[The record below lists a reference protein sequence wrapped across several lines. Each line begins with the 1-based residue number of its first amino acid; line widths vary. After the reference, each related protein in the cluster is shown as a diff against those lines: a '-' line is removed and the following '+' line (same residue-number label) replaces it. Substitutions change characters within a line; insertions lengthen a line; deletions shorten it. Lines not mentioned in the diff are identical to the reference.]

1 VGTSGE
7 LGKDSI
13 VTGELSP
20 EDAERYFERL
30 ERELS
35 ADRRDLAARIHIHRA
50 GHRLQYAFALT
61 RGAGRY
67 EEVTTGSCEDV
78 SELQS
83 TLHRYAEEV
92 WTSLFPEEG

>member
-7 LGKDSI
+7 SREEDI
-13 VTGELSP
+13 VTGQLSP

-35 ADRRDLAARIHIHRA
+35 AERRDLAARIHIHRA

-67 EEVTTGSCEDV
+67 EEVTTGSCDDV
-78 SELQS
+78 SELQA
-83 TLHRYAEEV
+83 TLHHYAEKV